1 MQDTSGPGDLPPGL
15 RWLKGLVTVLT
26 VTLILGVITIVGL
39 LVTRLPRPAA
49 APPDFPASLALPDGA
64 QPEAITR
71 GPGWIGVVSTDGR
84 IFIFDADGTPRQ
96 EIAIQP
102 R

>member
-49 APPDFPASLALPDGA
+49 APDFPASLALPEGA

-71 GPGWIGVVSTDGR
+71 GPGWIGVVTADGR
-84 IFIFDADGTPRQ
+84 IFIFEEDGTPRQ
-96 EIAIQP
+96 EIAIRP